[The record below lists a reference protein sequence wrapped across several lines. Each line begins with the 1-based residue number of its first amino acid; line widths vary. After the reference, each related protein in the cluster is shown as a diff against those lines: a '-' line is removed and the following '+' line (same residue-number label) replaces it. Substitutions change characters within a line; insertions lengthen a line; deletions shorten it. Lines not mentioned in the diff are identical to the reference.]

1 MQQVP
6 DEEEQED
13 TRPRCHVGFTIIGH
27 SLDFDGISATL
38 RQTSAKMRRAGGK
51 TVRGPLEEDIW
62 SIGSPLG
69 FLKPLEEH
77 LQWLRSELEPHVKFL
92 DELSRTAGMKI
103 YIGFTLAQ
111 EQNSFEI
118 PTEMIRF
125 FASFNAFIQMYI
137 LVNFGDELSTEAD
150 APDSIDQ
157 NKQE

>member
-1 MQQVP
+1 M
-6 DEEEQED
+6 EQD
-13 TRPRCHVGFTIIGH
+13 SGDGDQANLGPRCHVGFAIMGD
-27 SLDFDGISATL
+27 SLDFDGISACL
-38 RQTSAKMRRAGGK
+38 NQPSAKMRRAGGK
-51 TVRGPLEEDIW
+51 TVRGPLEEDVW

-92 DELSRTAGMKI
+92 DELSRTAGIKI

-118 PTEMIRF
+118 PAEMIRF

-137 LVNFGDELSTEAD
+137 LVNFGDETPIEAD
-150 APDSIDQ
+150 RPSTNDK
-157 NKQE
+157 N